1 MAHAAFATTTR
12 GLRRDLAPMKL
23 FEKAKRLGIWNP
35 SEFDFTKDKEDWK
48 RLQEDERAVLVHL
61 SSVFQAGEEAVTLDL
76 LPLIAAIARDGHIE
90 EEIYLTSFLWEEA
103 KHVDFFQR
111 FLSEVAGVTGDQSH
125 LHGPN
130 YRFLFYETLP
140 ATMNALTT
148 DTSPAALA
156 KASATYNMVIEGMLA
171 ETGYHAYF
179 TVCDKFDIL
188 PTQRMGI
195 THTKQD
201 EARHIA
207 YGVYLLSRLMAED
220 PDLFDVV
227 ESTMNELLAPALGI
241 IDETLGSYD
250 PIPFGLTVDDF
261 TNFALG
267 QFQKRFD
274 RIQRARGM
282 TLDEIDRETHAIIE
296 SGDA

>member
-1 MAHAAFATTTR
+1 
-12 GLRRDLAPMKL
+12 
-23 FEKAKRLGIWNP
+23 
-35 SEFDFTKDKEDWK
+35 
-48 RLQEDERAVLVHL
+48 
-61 SSVFQAGEEAVTLDL
+61 FQAGEEAVTLDL
-76 LPLIAAIARDGHIE
+76 LPLIAAVAREGRIE
-90 EEIYLTSFLWEEA
+90 EEMYLTSFLWEEA

-111 FLSEVAGVTGDQSH
+111 FLTEVAGVSGDLSH

-148 DTSPAALA
+148 DPSPAAIA
-156 KASATYNMVIEGMLA
+156 KASATYNMVVEGMLA

-179 TVCDKFDIL
+179 TVCDRFNIL
-188 PTQRMGI
+188 PTQRAGI

-220 PDLFDVV
+220 PGLFEVV
-227 ESTMNELLAPALGI
+227 ENTMNELLTPALGLI
-241 IDETLGSYD
+241 EETLGCYD
-250 PIPFGLTVDDF
+250 PIPFGLTVAGF
-261 TNFALG
+261 TDFALG

-296 SGDA
+296 AGDA

>member
-1 MAHAAFATTTR
+1 MAHAAFATTTI

-23 FEKAKRLGIWNP
+23 FEKAKRIGIWNP
-35 SEFDFTKDKEDWK
+35 SDFDFTKDKEDWK
-48 RLQEDERAVLVHL
+48 RLSDDERAILVHL
-61 SSVFQAGEEAVTLDL
+61 TSVFQAGEEAVTIDL
-76 LPLIAAIARDGHIE
+76 LPLIAAIAREGKIE
-90 EEIYLTSFLWEEA
+90 EEMYLTSFLWEEA

-111 FLSEVAGVTGDQSH
+111 FLTEVAGVRGDLGH

-140 ATMNALTT
+140 ATMNALIA
-148 DTSPAALA
+148 DPSPAAIA
-156 KASATYNMVIEGMLA
+156 KASATYNMVVEGMLA

-179 TVCDKFDIL
+179 TVCDKRNIL
-188 PTQRMGI
+188 PTQRRGI
-195 THTKQD
+195 IHTKQD

-220 PDLFDVV
+220 PALFDVV
-227 ESTMNELLAPALGI
+227 ETTMNELLAPALGI
-241 IDETLGSYD
+241 IEETLAVYD
-250 PIPFGLTVDDF
+250 PIPFGLSVSDF
-261 TNFALG
+261 TDFALG

-282 TLDEIDRETHAIIE
+282 TLDEIDRETKAVI
-296 SGDA
+296 DAEDA

>member
-1 MAHAAFATTTR
+1 M
-12 GLRRDLAPMKL
+12 
-23 FEKAKRLGIWNP
+23 
-35 SEFDFTKDKEDWK
+35 
-48 RLQEDERAVLVHL
+48 
-61 SSVFQAGEEAVTLDL
+61 
-76 LPLIAAIARDGHIE
+76 
-90 EEIYLTSFLWEEA
+90 Y
-103 KHVDFFQR
+103 
-111 FLSEVAGVTGDQSH
+111 
-125 LHGPN
+125 
-130 YRFLFYETLP
+130 
-140 ATMNALTT
+140 TT
-148 DTSPAALA
+148 DS
-156 KASATYNMVIEGMLA
+156 YEGMLA

-241 IDETLGSYD
+241 IEETLGSYD
-250 PIPFGLTVDDF
+250 PIPFGLTVADF
-261 TNFALG
+261 TDFALG
-267 QFQKRFD
+267 QFQKRFE

-282 TLDEIDRETHAIIE
+282 TLAEIDRETHAIIE